1 VDTINLRMTLLDQN
15 KGIERGREVSER
27 DDIEARLASLS
38 SHGTGTSQYITR
50 LPVFLGQHGDKLPED
65 ERAILWWRD
74 VYFEVPLKIGK
85 KVSKTDIE
93 SASPTK
99 KVLLNNVGGV
109 VRPGEVLFVMG
120 PSGSGK
126 TTLLSALSDRIE
138 HQVGLQTPVYV
149 NDIPREQTNWRQ
161 IHAFVEQEDALY
173 GSLTV
178 RESLRYA
185 ATLQLGPSVSKSE
198 LEDRVDQMLRT
209 LGLEDA
215 QNTLV
220 GSPFFRGISGG
231 QKRRL
236 SIGVEILRLP
246 SILFLDEPTSGLDS
260 AAAFHLMVSIRN
272 LAAMGVTIV
281 ATIHQPAARVL
292 ALSDKL
298 MLLSRG
304 RTVYFGPTSH
314 AVKYFEKIG
323 YPLPNLENPADFFLD
338 CINSDFASEE
348 QVEKISNAWTQSEEK
363 KVLDAELEK
372 LRATTQT
379 EQQSQS
385 IEVKPVPRW
394 HQVQVLTRRN
404 ALNYRRNPAAVLL
417 RMAMYVA
424 LSIFVGLVY
433 LRLGKNQ
440 LRDIVSVLF
449 FVAAFLTF
457 MSVSTVVM
465 FIEERLVFLR
475 ERGNGLYSVD
485 SWMIANTLVSIPAV
499 FLISLVNSSI
509 VYWMVGLTPTAGRF
523 FFFIWNLFLALAVA
537 EALMML
543 ISILVPIAI
552 LAIALGAAVY
562 GAYMLTCGFFATFN
576 KIGWWVR
583 WIGYI
588 SLHTYGFG
596 SFMANNFGSQ
606 TGFSENVVGDTI
618 QLNGAQVLEFYDVKF
633 KNIWM
638 NSGIL
643 IAMIA
648 FYRLCSYV
656 VLQFFVSGRK

>member
-1 VDTINLRMTLLDQN
+1 MSTNNKDHTKNGVVDRSA
-15 KGIERGREVSER
+15 SER
-27 DDIEARLASLS
+27 EEIEARLASLS
-38 SHGTGTSQYITR
+38 GHGTGTSHYITK
-50 LPVFLGQHGDKLPED
+50 LPAFLGHHGDKLPEE
-65 ERAILWWRD
+65 ERAVLWWRD
-74 VYFEVPLKIGK
+74 VYFEVALKIGK
-85 KVSKTDIE
+85 AERAKTDVE
-93 SASPTK
+93 AALPTK
-99 KVLLNNVGGV
+99 KVLLNKVGGV

-138 HQVGLQTPVYV
+138 HQAGLSAPVYI
-149 NDIPREQTNWRQ
+149 NNIPREQTNWRQ
-161 IHAFVEQEDALY
+161 IHAFVQQEDALY

-185 ATLQLGPSVSKSE
+185 ATLQLGPSVSRAE
-198 LEDRVDQMLRT
+198 IEDRIDQMLRT

-215 QNTLV
+215 QHTMV

-231 QKRRL
+231 QRRRL

-246 SILFLDEPTSGLDS
+246 SVLFLDEPTSGLDS
-260 AAAFHLMVSIRN
+260 AATFNLMVSIRN

-304 RTVYFGPTSH
+304 RTVYFGPTNR
-314 AVKYFEKIG
+314 AVAYFEKIG
-323 YPLPNLENPADFFLD
+323 YPVPNLENPADFFMD
-338 CINSDFASEE
+338 CINSDFANEE
-348 QVEKISNAWTQSEEK
+348 DVDKIAEAWLQSEWK
-363 KVLDAELEK
+363 QRLDAELEK
-372 LRATTQT
+372 LQQT
-379 EQQSQS
+379 EHAKEPAHD
-385 IEVKPVPRW
+385 IKVRPVPRW
-394 HQVQVLTRRN
+394 HQIQALTRRN
-404 ALNYRRNPAAVLL
+404 ALNYRRNPAAVIL
-417 RMAMYVA
+417 RMAMYMA

-433 LRLGKNQ
+433 LRLSKDQ
-440 LRDIVSVLF
+440 VRDIVSVLF

-485 SWMIANTLVSIPAV
+485 SWMIANTAVSIPAV

-537 EALMML
+537 EGLMML

-562 GAYMLTCGFFATFN
+562 GAYMLTCGFFATFD

-588 SLHTYGFG
+588 SLHTYAFG

-606 TGFSENVVGDTI
+606 TGYSENVVGTVVS
-618 QLNGAQVLEFYDVKF
+618 LNGEQVQKFYGVVF
-633 KNIWM
+633 ENIWM

-643 IAMIA
+643 IGMIA
-648 FYRLCSYV
+648 FYRVCSYI

>member
-1 VDTINLRMTLLDQN
+1 MSANNKDHTKNGVVDRSA
-15 KGIERGREVSER
+15 SER
-27 DDIEARLASLS
+27 EEIEARLASLS
-38 SHGTGTSQYITR
+38 GHGTGTSHYITK
-50 LPVFLGQHGDKLPED
+50 LPAFLGHHGDKLPEE
-65 ERAILWWRD
+65 ERAVLWWRD
-74 VYFEVPLKIGK
+74 VYFEVALKIGK
-85 KVSKTDIE
+85 AEQAKTDVE
-93 SASPTK
+93 AALPTK
-99 KVLLNNVGGV
+99 KVLLNKVGGV

-138 HQVGLQTPVYV
+138 HQAGLSAPVYI
-149 NDIPREQTNWRQ
+149 NNIPREQTNWRQ
-161 IHAFVEQEDALY
+161 IHAFVQQEDALY

-185 ATLQLGPSVSKSE
+185 ATLQLGPSVPRAE
-198 LEDRVDQMLRT
+198 IEDRIDQMLRT

-215 QNTLV
+215 QHTMV

-231 QKRRL
+231 QRRRL

-246 SILFLDEPTSGLDS
+246 SVLFLDEPTSGLDS
-260 AAAFHLMVSIRN
+260 AATFNLMVSIRN

-304 RTVYFGPTSH
+304 RTVYFGPTNR
-314 AVKYFEKIG
+314 AVAYFEKIG
-323 YPLPNLENPADFFLD
+323 YPVPNLENPADFFMD

-348 QVEKISNAWTQSEEK
+348 DVDKIAEAWLTSEWK
-363 KVLDAELEK
+363 QRLDAELEK
-372 LRATTQT
+372 LLET
-379 EQQSQS
+379 EHAKEPAHD
-385 IEVKPVPRW
+385 IKVRPVPRW
-394 HQVQVLTRRN
+394 HQIQALTRRN
-404 ALNYRRNPAAVLL
+404 ALNYRRNPAAVIL
-417 RMAMYVA
+417 RMAMYMA

-433 LRLGKNQ
+433 LRLSKDQ
-440 LRDIVSVLF
+440 VRDIVSVLF

-485 SWMIANTLVSIPAV
+485 SWMIANTAVSIPAV

-537 EALMML
+537 EGLMML

-562 GAYMLTCGFFATFN
+562 GAYMLTCGFFATFD

-588 SLHTYGFG
+588 SLHTYAFG

-606 TGFSENVVGDTI
+606 TGYSENVVGTVVS
-618 QLNGAQVLEFYDVKF
+618 LNGQQVQKFYGVVF
-633 KNIWM
+633 ENIWM

-643 IAMIA
+643 IGMIA
-648 FYRLCSYV
+648 FYRVCSYI